1 VPDVISN
8 TSPLHD
14 RDARRHARILE
25 LEISGTLG
33 ILLLA
38 KERDLLKTLKPVLD
52 HLQELE
58 FRLDDGTRRIVLS
71 LAGES

>member
-1 VPDVISN
+1 MPDVISN
-8 TSPLHD
+8 TSPLQYLHQVD
-14 RDARRHARILE
+14 L
-25 LEISGTLG
+25 LSGTLG

-52 HLQELE
+52 HLQKLG

-71 LAGES
+71 R